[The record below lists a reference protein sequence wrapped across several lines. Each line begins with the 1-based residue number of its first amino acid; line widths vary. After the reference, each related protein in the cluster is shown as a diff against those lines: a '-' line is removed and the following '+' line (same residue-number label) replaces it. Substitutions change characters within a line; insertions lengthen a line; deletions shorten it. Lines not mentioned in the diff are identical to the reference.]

1 MYMKVL
7 GKFFHTIEN
16 IVSRGDK
23 YYDKILLSSHL
34 FNALYIVLF
43 SVFGISLVQNQVMRS
58 FNTFIQM
65 FICILLLIK
74 FHPFRTHTLGQGDSD
89 LIFNGAVF
97 LFFNLGI
104 IETLNR
110 IKRNIDN
117 RIVST
122 LDKVD
127 KQVKPVTETVD
138 SPDVT
143 TDSQPEPYM

>member
-74 FHPFRTHTLGQGDSD
+74 FHPFRTHTLEQGDSD